1 MGFHLSKGS
10 MSGTNPLSRAHN
22 MELLALADECT
33 ANWNPVRIFG
43 TGAGT
48 ISISASA
55 KEMIR

>member
-10 MSGTNPLSRAHN
+10 MSATNPLSRARN

-33 ANWNPVRIFG
+33 ANWNPVRIFP
-43 TGAGT
+43 A
-48 ISISASA
+48 AA